1 MYKFRTVRSFI
12 GFFLL
17 IFLITRPIY
26 ATELIPA
33 GPLAVDQVFS
43 LSVSLNSDKTVRT
56 VWTIQKGYYLY
67 RDHFHFTLL
76 GANPIDINPVNWPQA
91 TPRYD
96 EILGPYSAYQ
106 GTLVLTWPLPMA
118 AQQNTIRIQYQGC
131 SEAHFC
137 YPPQTQ
143 TFQINF
149 ATGEVQKTAVA
160 LASPPQIQATR
171 TPMSVM
177 NWSLLFSY
185 FGLGILLAFTPC
197 VLPLLPILSGIILG
211 HTTKLKTKRAL
222 LLSIAYVFGMAITYT
237 LAGLLFSL
245 VGLSLQ
251 TTFQTPWAV
260 GFLSLLFLGLATYLY
275 TGRDLRL
282 PQKWN
287 HKMTVLSE
295 HQPRGHFFS
304 VAMIGALSALIV
316 SPCVSAPLVGA
327 LAYISQAQ
335 NVWLGGAALF
345 CLSMGMGLPLII
357 FNTFGAHY
365 IPKTG
370 PWMLGLKKCFAFIF
384 LGLAI
389 MLSSRLLPPTIP
401 LLLWG
406 ACLLLA
412 AYNLNIFS
420 KNISSKKW
428 LFRLKQTFGTLC
440 AIYGVLLMIGASLGH
455 TNPWLPL
462 QNTTVYQEAPFFNTV
477 TTAAALNA
485 AIQASHDKPTLIDFY
500 ADWCMSCHEL
510 ERTFHDPAL
519 APLLKEF
526 NVVRVDITHAS
537 NDSQA
542 LQQRW
547 QVIAPPTLIIVN
559 SNAETLI
566 PPIVGAVN
574 SMVLQEKLQAAL
586 NVDPARNP

>member
-1 MYKFRTVRSFI
+1 MYNFRMARSFI

-17 IFLITRPIY
+17 TFLIAKPID
-26 ATELIPA
+26 AAELIPT
-33 GPLAVDQVFS
+33 GPLPVEQAFNLS
-43 LSVSLNSDKTVRT
+43 LSVNSDKTVRT
-56 VWTIQKGYYLY
+56 TWVIQKGYYLY

-76 GANPIDINPVNWPQA
+76 GVKPTDISPEEWPKAAQ
-91 TPRYD
+91 RYD
-96 EILGPYSAYQ
+96 EILGSYNAYQ

-118 AQQNTIRIQYQGC
+118 DQQSTIRIQYQGC

-143 TFQINF
+143 TFHINF

-160 LASPPQIQATR
+160 FALAPQIQAT
-171 TPMSVM
+171 PPAASLM
-177 NWSLLFSY
+177 NWSLLLSY

-211 HTTKLKTKRAL
+211 HATTLKTKRAL
-222 LLSIAYVFGMAITYT
+222 FLSIAYVLGMSITYT

-245 VGLSLQ
+245 MGLSLQ
-251 TTFQTPWAV
+251 TTFQTPWMI
-260 GFLSLLFLGLATYLY
+260 GFLSLLFLGLATCLY

-282 PQKWN
+282 PQKWT

-304 VAMIGALSALIV
+304 VAVIGALSALIV

-327 LAYISQAQ
+327 LAYITQTQ
-335 NVWLGGAALF
+335 NLWLGGGALF
-345 CLSMGMGLPLII
+345 CLSLGMGLPLII

-370 PWMLGLKKCFAFIF
+370 SWMLGLKKCFAFIF

-389 MLSSRLLPPTIP
+389 VLSSRLLPPTLP

-406 ACLLLA
+406 AWSLLA
-412 AYNLNIFS
+412 AYSLNIFS
-420 KNISSKKW
+420 KNNTSSKKW
-428 LFRLKQTFGTLC
+428 LFRLKQTLGTLC
-440 AIYGVLLMIGASLGH
+440 AIYGVLLIVGASLGH

-462 QNTTVYQEAPFFNTV
+462 QNTAVSQEGLSFNTV
-477 TTAAALNA
+477 TTPAALNA
-485 AIQASHDKPTLIDFY
+485 AIQDSEDKPTLIDFY
-500 ADWCMSCHEL
+500 ADWCVSCHEL
-510 ERTFHDPAL
+510 ERIFHNPDL
-519 APLLKEF
+519 EPLLKQF
-526 NVVRVDITHAS
+526 NLVRVDITHAS

-559 SNAETLI
+559 SNAENLI

-586 NVDPARNP
+586 KTQ